1 MHSHWRDRIT
11 PTAVGLVSRAWVIAE
26 VERAADRAGIRD
38 AATRAGLV
46 EALVGYEPPRTH
58 GIRNN
63 AIVWIGLIGGAMLAG
78 AIGLP
83 AWTGFVAALAGFVV
97 IARELAVRAL
107 RWRLEQ
113 LLAAV
118 PSARPKRA

>member
-1 MHSHWRDRIT
+1 MSINWRDRIT

-26 VERAADRAGIRD
+26 VERAADRAGVAD
-38 AATRAGLV
+38 AATRAQWVEVLV
-46 EALVGYEPPRTH
+46 AYEPPRRH

-63 AIVWIGLIGGAMLAG
+63 AIVWIGLLGGAMAAG
-78 AIGLP
+78 AVGLP
-83 AWTGFVAALAGFVV
+83 GWTGFVAALAGFVL

-113 LLAAV
+113 LLAE
-118 PSARPKRA
+118 RRA

>member
-1 MHSHWRDRIT
+1 MSITWRDRVT
-11 PTAVGLVSRAWVIAE
+11 PTAVGLVSRAWVIVE
-26 VERAADRAGIRD
+26 VGRAADRASITD
-38 AATRAGLV
+38 AATRAQWIETLC
-46 EALVGYEPPRTH
+46 AYEPPRQH

-63 AIVWIGLIGGAMLAG
+63 AIVWVGLIGSAMLAG

-83 AWTGFVAALAGFVV
+83 GWVGFVAALAGFLL

-113 LLAAV
+113 LLAE
-118 PSARPKRA
+118 RRA

>member
-1 MHSHWRDRIT
+1 MPITWRNRIT

-26 VERAADRAGIRD
+26 VERAAERAGITD
-38 AATRAGLV
+38 AATRAQWI
-46 EALVGYEPPRTH
+46 EALCGYEPPRRH

-63 AIVWIGLIGGAMLAG
+63 AIVWVGLIGSAMLAG

-83 AWTGFVAALAGFVV
+83 AWTGFVAALAGFLL

-113 LLAAV
+113 LL
-118 PSARPKRA
+118 SRARS

>member
-1 MHSHWRDRIT
+1 MPITWRDRIT

-26 VERAADRAGIRD
+26 VARAADRAGIAD
-38 AATRAGLV
+38 AAARDRLV

-63 AIVWIGLIGGAMLAG
+63 AIVWVGLIGSAMLAG

-83 AWTGFVAALAGFVV
+83 AWAGFVAALAGFLL

-107 RWRLEQ
+107 RWRLAQ
-113 LLAAV
+113 LLAEV
-118 PSARPKRA
+118 RA

>member
-1 MHSHWRDRIT
+1 MPIDWRDRVS

-26 VERAADRAGIRD
+26 VERAADRAGIAD
-38 AATRAGLV
+38 TATRARLV
-46 EALVGYEPPRTH
+46 EALVDYEPPRTH

-63 AIVWIGLIGGAMLAG
+63 AIVWVGLIGSAMATG

-83 AWTGFVAALAGFVV
+83 GWVGFVAALAGFLA

-107 RWRLEQ
+107 RWRLRQ
-113 LLAAV
+113 LLAELR
-118 PSARPKRA
+118 S

>member
-1 MHSHWRDRIT
+1 MPIHWRDHIS

-26 VERAADRAGIRD
+26 VERAADRAGVAD
-38 AATRAGLV
+38 AAARARLV

-63 AIVWIGLIGGAMLAG
+63 AIVWVGLIGSAMGAD

-83 AWTGFVAALAGFVV
+83 GWTGFVAALAGFLA

-107 RWRLEQ
+107 RWRLGQ
-113 LLAAV
+113 LLAELH
-118 PSARPKRA
+118 S

>member
-1 MHSHWRDRIT
+1 MPIIWRDRIT

-26 VERAADRAGIRD
+26 VERAADRAGIAD
-38 AATRAGLV
+38 AATRAQWIETLC
-46 EALVGYEPPRTH
+46 GYEPPRRH

-63 AIVWIGLIGGAMLAG
+63 AIVWVGLIGAAMLAD
-78 AIGLP
+78 AIGAP
-83 AWTGFVAALAGFVV
+83 GWTGFVAALIGFVL

-113 LLAAV
+113 LLAERGA
-118 PSARPKRA
+118 